1 MQLWEL
7 NSELGT
13 DPETNVIAPEQ
24 LKTES
29 IIIYVLHIVSP
40 VESGKE
46 EIHNTHKTNL
56 NQPFYVRK
64 SSVFWKKKIIYLKI
78 PRLLYTTSMEW
89 FVKSYFYFIV
99 IGLLL
104 LQQELEAAAMAE
116 QKLEFPPTL
125 GQ

>member
-56 NQPFYVRK
+56 N
-64 SSVFWKKKIIYLKI
+64 
-78 PRLLYTTSMEW
+78 
-89 FVKSYFYFIV
+89 
-99 IGLLL
+99 
-104 LQQELEAAAMAE
+104 
-116 QKLEFPPTL
+116 
-125 GQ
+125 